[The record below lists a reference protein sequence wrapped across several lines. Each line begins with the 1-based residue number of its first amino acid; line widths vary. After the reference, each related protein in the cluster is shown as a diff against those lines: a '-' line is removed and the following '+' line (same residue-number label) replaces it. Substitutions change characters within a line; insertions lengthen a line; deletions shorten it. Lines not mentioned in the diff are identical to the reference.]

1 MKIGD
6 WFKSEWIGKATVAG
20 IKEAMQEL
28 DYTWGVHVNDFSR
41 DITLMLV
48 KSGKA
53 YPEKK
58 AA

>member
-1 MKIGD
+1 MKIRD
-6 WFKSEWIGKATVAG
+6 WFMNEWIGKATVAG
-20 IKEAMQEL
+20 MKDAMQEL
-28 DYTWGVHVNDFSR
+28 DCTWGVHVNDFSR